1 MQSLAPQTSRPK
13 TQWVGKCPSAGS
25 RIRAFT
31 LIELLVVIA
40 VIAILAALLLPA
52 LSKAKAR
59 AKRLGC
65 LSNMRQV
72 GLALSMYDTEYGRIP
87 NDTRPWETFDFNNVN
102 APANPLKVIWPF
114 LRLNP
119 PFSTPPA
126 VYICPGARP
135 STKPG
140 YAPTAASSTTYVL
153 SQVVLDKGM
162 SKVRRPGRTIFIQ
175 ETWALF
181 NCLIYEPEAL
191 QNTTP
196 DDPRYTQWHT
206 WTASTSTYWGGPR
219 EHYNNLH
226 DEGGNLFFC
235 DGHAEYRKN
244 RQTSSLDWG
253 LVDEHGRDSPWEPTE
268 AHSRAIYYYR

>member
-1 MQSLAPQTSRPK
+1 MSRAFREADAERGA
-13 TQWVGKCPSAGS
+13 WARSNRRAGGVH
-25 RIRAFT
+25 AFT

-40 VIAILAALLLPA
+40 IIGILAALLLPTLA
-52 LSKAKAR
+52 RAKAR
-59 AKRLGC
+59 AKRAGC
-65 LSNMRQV
+65 LSNIRQV
-72 GLALSMYDTEYGRIP
+72 GLALSLYDTEYARIP

-102 APANPLKVIWPF
+102 APNNPFKVIWPF

-119 PFSTPPA
+119 PFTTPPG
-126 VYICPGARP
+126 VYVCPGARP
-135 STKPG
+135 SQKYG
-140 YAPTAASSTTYVL
+140 YAPTASSSTTYMP

-162 SKVRRPGRTIFIQ
+162 SKVRNPGRTIFLQ

-206 WTASTSTYWGGPR
+206 WTASTSGYWGGPR

-226 DEGGNLFFC
+226 EEGGNLFFC

-253 LVDEHGRDSPWEPTE
+253 LVDASGNDSPWEPTE
-268 AHSRAIYYYR
+268 AHSRAIYFYR